1 MIVTMTLELSD
12 KPGELLKAL
21 QPVADHGGN
30 IVSVTHQR
38 GNVTPRG
45 TLPVEITFEIVEER
59 LEGML
64 DDLREMGVRVAK
76 FGEEKFHESVTVV
89 LVGHIVRGDVTDTIT
104 GIEDEGIKIV
114 DFSLA
119 MPEDESETSSAR
131 LTINATCQDKLEQAM
146 QSIEKVCRDKD
157 LVKMEPIGVSE

>member
-59 LEGML
+59 LEGMI
-64 DDLREMGVRVAK
+64 DDLRDMGVRVAK

-104 GIEDEGIKIV
+104 GIEDDGIKIV

-119 MPEDESETSSAR
+119 MPEDDEDTSSAR

-146 QSIEKVCRDKD
+146 DSIDRVCSEKD
-157 LVKMEPIGVSE
+157 LVKMVPIGVGE

>member
-104 GIEDEGIKIV
+104 DIEADGIKIV

-119 MPEDESETSSAR
+119 MPEDDQDTSSAR
-131 LTINATCQDKLEQAM
+131 LTINATCQDKLQQAM
-146 QSIEKVCRDKD
+146 DSIERVCEQKD
-157 LVKMEPIGVSE
+157 LVKMVPIGVGE

>member
-1 MIVTMTLELSD
+1 MIVTMTLELND

-59 LEGML
+59 LESVL
-64 DDLREMGVRVAK
+64 DDLRGMGVRVAK
-76 FGEEKFHESVTVV
+76 FGEEKFHESITVV
-89 LVGHIVRGDVTDTIT
+89 LVGHIVRSDVTDTV
-104 GIEDEGIKIV
+104 DEIQTEGVKIV
-114 DFSLA
+114 DLSLA
-119 MPEDESETSSAR
+119 MPEDEEETSSAR
-131 LTINATCQDKLEQAM
+131 LTINATCQDKLQEAKE
-146 QSIEKVCRDKD
+146 SIGRVCEEKD
-157 LVKMEPIGVSE
+157 LVRMEPIGVA